1 MYKKRN
7 INNATEKLH
16 VALNYMEITTK
27 KLVDVVNMLKNPF
40 DTLPKEA
47 YINVIITQCDSEMN
61 SVRSYNEEIY
71 FEREISTAFLYIE
84 LKDIAKRY
92 FKDYRLSVSLQDIEN
107 WLIQMKALAF
117 TADLKHDGFIPEA
130 GLTIATI
137 KRKEGQDDI
146 FIEYAF
152 II

>member
-1 MYKKRN
+1 MGRQNRKK
-7 INNATEKLH
+7 EYLK
-16 VALNYMEITTK
+16 ITNTM
-27 KLVDVVNMLKNPF
+27 NMIKP
-40 DTLPKEA
+40 PPQR
-47 YINVIITQCDSEMN
+47 YINITITESDLKGCGLK
-61 SVRSYNEEIY
+61 SYNEEIN
-71 FEREISTAFLYIE
+71 FNREISASLLYTKLQKIARAYY
-84 LKDIAKRY
+84 KDCH
-92 FKDYRLSVSLQDIEN
+92 LSIKLQDIEN